1 MFFTWQIDI
10 NYYNG
15 NVTQIGAP
23 LHVYSH
29 KYWYISGSGNDAYI
43 GSMEMV
49 IGIYCG
55 QYYWYTLIQ
64 ICTVVMIYK
73 LVHKLVKQLHT
84 KTINLLQ

>member
-49 IGIYCG
+49 IGIY
-55 QYYWYTLIQ
+55 YILWSVLLVYTNTDLYSCNDLQ
-64 ICTVVMIYK
+64 IST
-73 LVHKLVKQLHT
+73 
-84 KTINLLQ
+84 